1 MSCCYLALSSSRLA
15 TLIWRMGGCKWKDP
29 NLKFV
34 PEIKREDQTRAQRQG
49 DFRYD
54 LIKNAELLV
63 PFSLCAFSALETQVR
78 VLILNI
84 MYINYSDFYMDSYD
98 GS

>member
-1 MSCCYLALSSSRLA
+1 MKQYPISL
-15 TLIWRMGGCKWKDP
+15 TLNVDET
-29 NLKFV
+29 
-34 PEIKREDQTRAQRQG
+34 EIKREDQTRAQRQG